1 MSYNQPGPYGGQQ
14 PGPYGQQPP
23 QGQPNPYGQQPPQG
37 QPGYGYPQQAP
48 PPQGYG
54 YPQQGQQ
61 QAPYGQQPP
70 YGQPQHPGPYGQQPQ
85 YPGGMVPPPGAPKK
99 KTGLI
104 VGAVIVALAV
114 IGGGVYF
121 LTSGGSSSVA
131 DDGKKYKLTTPAA
144 VLGGEFTG
152 SAPAAGGGGGMSSSD
167 INELEG
173 KGIVNPTEAS
183 GQYKSGEGATLK
195 SIGFSGLYGEIED
208 PEEVVDAMFA
218 EFKKNSDKGAGKPG
232 TLKLVGSPEEF
243 TPEGFENGIMKC
255 QDAEFVMGEAST
267 TNAGLPNSFKTPM
280 CVWGDHSTLA
290 YVSYS
295 DVASTAIGKAI
306 PLADAAANAA
316 KLRNDVRVEIK

>member
-1 MSYNQPGPYGGQQ
+1 
-14 PGPYGQQPP
+14 
-23 QGQPNPYGQQPPQG
+23 
-37 QPGYGYPQQAP
+37 
-48 PPQGYG
+48 
-54 YPQQGQQ
+54 
-61 QAPYGQQPP
+61 
-70 YGQPQHPGPYGQQPQ
+70 
-85 YPGGMVPPPGAPKK
+85 MVPPPGAPKK

-104 VGAVIVALAV
+104 VGAVVVALAV
-114 IGGGVYF
+114 IGGGAYF

-131 DDGKKYKLTTPAA
+131 DDGKKYKLTTPAT
-144 VLGGEFTG
+144 VLGGEFTE

-173 KGIVNPTEAS
+173 KGIANPTEAT

-195 SIGFSGLYGEIED
+195 NIAFSGLYGEIED

-267 TNAGLPNSFKTPM
+267 TNASLPNSFKTPM

-295 DVASTAIGKAI
+295 DVASTATGRAI

>member
-131 DDGKKYKLTTPAA
+131 DDTKGYKIVPPASVGEYKKSAKGDQSTPMTEKDKTEAA
-144 VLGGEFTG
+144 ALGVTNPQQVTA
-152 SAPAAGGGGGMSSSD
+152 SYAAGAD
-167 INELEG
+167 PNNPLAG
-173 KGIVNPTEAS
+173 KVLNFNGVW
-183 GQYKSGEGATLK
+183 
-195 SIGFSGLYGEIED
+195 GEISD
-208 PEEVVDAMFA
+208 PEKVVDSSFSKAV
-218 EFKKNSDKGAGKPG
+218 KGEEDG
-232 TLKLVGSPEEF
+232 LKVELIGSPQEV
-243 TPEGFENGIMKC
+243 TPEGFEGALMKC
-255 QDAEFVMGEAST
+255 QNLKLINTGGDTGAATGPKEIEIPTCIWADYGTYGVVNAIDMAASAT
-267 TNAGLPNSFKTPM
+267 GSGM
-280 CVWGDHSTLA
+280 SQDQ
-290 YVSYS
+290 
-295 DVASTAIGKAI
+295 VAA
-306 PLADAAANAA
+306 LAA
-316 KLRNDVRVEIK
+316 KLYNTARSKA